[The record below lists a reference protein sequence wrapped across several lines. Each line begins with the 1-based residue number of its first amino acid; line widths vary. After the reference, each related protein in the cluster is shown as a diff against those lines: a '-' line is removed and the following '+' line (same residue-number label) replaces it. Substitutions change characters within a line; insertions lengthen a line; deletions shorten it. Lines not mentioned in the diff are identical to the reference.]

1 MFKHKELKY
10 WSLNVQVKV
19 SDKDNPAYVNV
30 EEETCQLYVNA
41 EKWRLTWRRP
51 SHDLELHWKIKTQIS
66 LDDDSEDIR

>member
-30 EEETCQLYVNA
+30 EEGTCQLYVNA
-41 EKWRLTWRRP
+41 EKWRLLYITYLNDYRMQE
-51 SHDLELHWKIKTQIS
+51 S
-66 LDDDSEDIR
+66 